1 MATNFLVRRSP
12 MRFFAALVIAWA
24 AAFPQAHG
32 QDTAVPKVVQLS
44 GGVEVR
50 LHSPAAGL
58 DNVADVLEAY
68 AKQLRAASRR
78 QTAAA
83 RATGESPSTPLS
95 TVVPS
100 AKTLP
105 GGTPDNAA
113 KGADGYKQ
121 TLFPSTLLWQ
131 PPYAN
136 HNEPHTYVKR
146 TSLEEL
152 GMTPVD
158 DVAIGGTFP
167 LFRWASKDS
176 PESGWQLDLFAMI
189 ASRFIAQNYL
199 MATDYRF
206 GVPLTFARGHWSGKI
221 AYEHTS
227 THVGDE
233 YTEKTGRTNR
243 SSIRDEI
250 VFGLAYRL
258 LEPLRVYGAVGI
270 NFDEHESFRKRTGS
284 YRDRYSFGAEW
295 SRPLATGAKGQPF
308 AAVDLEYRGDLDYTP
323 NFSAQAGWQWLAKG
337 ARPSVRLVAEF
348 YDGRNPFGQ
357 FLDRHE
363 NRVSVALYCDF

>member
-1 MATNFLVRRSP
+1 
-12 MRFFAALVIAWA
+12 MRCFIALVIAWA

-32 QDTAVPKVVQLS
+32 QDAAVPKVVQLP

-50 LHSPAAGL
+50 LKSSSTGL
-58 DNVADVLEAY
+58 DKVADVLEAY
-68 AKQLRAASRR
+68 AKQLRAASKT
-78 QTAAA
+78 QAVEA
-83 RATGESPSTPLS
+83 RIADESPSTPLS
-95 TVVPS
+95 TAGPVS
-100 AKTLP
+100 KTLP
-105 GGTPDNAA
+105 AGTPHNAA
-113 KGADGYKQ
+113 KGADGYPKI
-121 TLFPSTLLWQ
+121 LFPSTLLWQ

-158 DVAIGGTFP
+158 DVAVGGTFP
-167 LFRWASKDS
+167 LFRLASNDR
-176 PESGWQLDLFAMI
+176 PDNGWQFDLFAMI
-189 ASRFIAQNYL
+189 ASRFIVQNYL

-206 GVPLTFARGHWSGKI
+206 GVPITFAYGRWSGKI
-221 AYEHTS
+221 AFEHTS

-250 VFGLAYRL
+250 VFGLAYRV
-258 LEPLRVYGAVGI
+258 LEPLRVHATVGL
-270 NFDEHESFRKRTGS
+270 NFNEHESFRKGTGS

-308 AAVDLEYRGDLDYTP
+308 AAIDLEYRGDLDYTP
-323 NFSAQAGWQWLAKG
+323 NFSAQAGWQWLVDG
-337 ARPSVRLVAEF
+337 ARPGVRLVAEF

-363 NRVSVALYCDF
+363 NRISAALYYDF